1 MASDG
6 ASGQKSIVRLKSH
19 TMLFP
24 NTLVVIKGAGDLASG
39 VAYRLHRSGFPI
51 VMTELPAPMMV
62 RRAVSFGQ
70 AVFDGE
76 TTVEGITARRM
87 EDAQRALA
95 LAYQGEVIPVLV
107 DPQAQSIA
115 ILKPTVLVD
124 GIMAKH
130 NTGTCISDAPLVI
143 ALGPGFTAGVDCH
156 AAIETNRG
164 HWLARILYTGSPQ
177 PDTKTPG
184 KVKGYTQGR
193 VIRAPAEGYLTPLVQ
208 VGDRLRK
215 GDLIGYVN
223 DHEVRAMFDG
233 VLRGLIHPSVLVTK
247 GLKIG
252 DLDPR
257 DIDRSC
263 FTISEKSLAVG
274 GAVLEAILAWLN
286 QQRSGDRQPAA
297 TSRD

>member
-1 MASDG
+1 
-6 ASGQKSIVRLKSH
+6 
-19 TMLFP
+19 MLFP
-24 NTLVVIKGAGDLASG
+24 DTLVLIKGAGDLTTG
-39 VAYRLHRSGFPI
+39 VAYRLHRSGFPLL
-51 VMTELPAPMMV
+51 MTELPTPLMV

-76 TTVEGITARRM
+76 TTVEGVTARRV
-87 EDAQRALA
+87 ESIQTGLA
-95 LAYQGEVIPVLV
+95 LAYGGEVIPVLV
-107 DPQAQSIA
+107 DPEGRLVEAA
-115 ILKPTVLVD
+115 DPTVLVD

-130 NTGTCISDAPLVI
+130 NTGTCITDAPLVI

-164 HWLARILYTGSPQ
+164 HWLARILYEGSPQ

-184 KVKGYTQGR
+184 KVKGHAKGR
-193 VIRAPAEGYLTPLVQ
+193 VIRAPADGYLRPVAH

-215 GDLIGYVN
+215 GDLIGQVN
-223 DHEVRAMFDG
+223 DHKIHAMFDG
-233 VLRGLIHPSVLVTK
+233 VLRGLIHPSVPVTK

-257 DIDRSC
+257 DIDRHC
-263 FTISEKSLAVG
+263 FTVSEKSLAIG

-286 QQRSGDRQPAA
+286 QQGADNR
-297 TSRD
+297 